1 MFDTSGLE
9 AQIRA
14 LDEQKTRLQQA
25 VADKNRWYDSYVYK
39 EMLLYLQP
47 CDTSNIEK
55 ISDDMRWIVFKSGLV
70 ATRYPYVSDG
80 EGIEYTLNHKSIAQ
94 QTLSR
99 GLTTF
104 CKNASVEYFIKHHV
118 MLLEALSVS
127 EDILLGRPN
136 YWQGVVRPSLTPDVL
151 SSLYCACAVRW
162 VAGQFASTHLE
173 DALVGCVIPR
183 IVFGNEISHDQNKTN
198 VV

>member
-1 MFDTSGLE
+1 MFDISGLMHK
-9 AQIRA
+9 IRA
-14 LDEQKTRLQQA
+14 LDEEKARLQQA

-39 EMLLYLQP
+39 ELLLYLQP

-55 ISDDMRWIVFKSGLV
+55 ISDDMRSIVFKSGLV
-70 ATRYPYVSDG
+70 ATRYTYVSDG
-80 EGIEYTLNHKSIAQ
+80 EGIEYTLNDKSIAQ
-94 QTLSR
+94 QTSSR

-127 EDILLGRPN
+127 EDILLGRTN
-136 YWQGVVRPSLTPDVL
+136 CWQGVVRPSLTPDVL

-162 VAGQFASTHLE
+162 VAGQFPSTPLE

-183 IVFGNEISHDQNKTN
+183 IVFGNEISHDQNKTD